1 MRLSVLRPALAL
13 LAAACSLEPLGD
25 DVEPETGPGVVY
37 SLVSVNGA
45 SIPAQ
50 VVQAQTVVEVT
61 RGALTLA
68 TDSTF
73 ILSYIVRTR
82 GGSSEQVGTI
92 TARGSYGLAGT
103 QLAMRVAGDT
113 AVRYRGSHS
122 ASDVAVG
129 DVSVPNGDQF
139 VFRR

>member
-1 MRLSVLRPALAL
+1 MRSLAAPLVFAL
-13 LAAACSLEPLGD
+13 LAACSLDPIGD
-25 DVEPETGPGVVY
+25 DVEPETGPGTVY
-37 SLVSVNGA
+37 QLVSVNGA
-45 SIPAQ
+45 AVPAQ

-68 TDSTF
+68 TDSSF

-82 GGSSEQVGTI
+82 GGSSEQVGTV
-92 TARGSYGLAGT
+92 TTRGRFGVTGT
-103 QLAMRVAGDT
+103 QLQMRVTSDT
-113 AVRYRGSHS
+113 ALRYTGSYS
-122 ASDVAVG
+122 VTDVSVG

>member
-1 MRLSVLRPALAL
+1 MARRFAL
-13 LAAACSLEPLGD
+13 LLLATACSLDPIGD
-25 DVEPETGPGVVY
+25 DVEPETGPGTVY

-50 VVQAQTVVEVT
+50 VVQAQSVVEVT

-73 ILSYIVRTR
+73 ILSYIVRMKA
-82 GGSSEQVGTI
+82 GSSEQVGTI
-92 TARGSYGLAGT
+92 TTRGRYGLASA
-103 QLAMRVAGDT
+103 QLQMRVSGDS
-113 AVRYRGSHS
+113 AVRYRGTYS
-122 ASDVAVG
+122 ATDVSVA

-139 VFRR
+139 AFRR